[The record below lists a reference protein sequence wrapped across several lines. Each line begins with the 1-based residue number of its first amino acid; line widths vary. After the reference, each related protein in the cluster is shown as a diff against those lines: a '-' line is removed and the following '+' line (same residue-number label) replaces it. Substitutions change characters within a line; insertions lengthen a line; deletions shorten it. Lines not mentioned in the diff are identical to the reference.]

1 MVDIKKTTKD
11 DKKMYVHLYINDE
24 LITAFEYDTTFYGE
38 LAATIDL
45 IAYEQ
50 KVDPK
55 DIKIEIKERGF

>member
-1 MVDIKKTTKD
+1 
-11 DKKMYVHLYINDE
+11 MYVHLYINDE

-38 LAATIDL
+38 LSATIDL

-55 DIKIEIKERGF
+55 DVKIEIKERAF

>member
-1 MVDIKKTTKD
+1 
-11 DKKMYVHLYINDE
+11 MYVHLYIDNK

-38 LAATIDL
+38 LSATIDL

-55 DIKIEIKERGF
+55 DIKIEIKERNF